1 MSEEKKITEEQPE
14 EEQGFWGKNILSIFL
29 IVFLIVSGV
38 YAFNRDT
45 NTDKKD
51 KSVEEKVEDIKKD
64 EDNPQ
69 DEVTEKTEN
78 QDEAAKTENQD
89 EAAKTENQD
98 EAAKTEKE
106 SKDNDMSVDI
116 QKTDS
121 QITVKARIG
130 DGVTHLARNA
140 VAEYIKEKNISLSKE
155 QRLYA
160 ETVLKNQYYQKNL
173 NTGQDISFN
182 IDNISDTVQK
192 AQNLTEGQ
200 IHAWSKYTASVP
212 SL

>member
-45 NTDKKD
+45 NADKKD
-51 KSVEEKVEDIKKD
+51 KSVEEKVKEIKQEEDKT
-64 EDNPQ
+64 Q
-69 DEVTEKTEN
+69 GEVTEKTEN
-78 QDEAAKTENQD
+78 QEEAAKTEN
-89 EAAKTENQD
+89 
-98 EAAKTEKE
+98 E
-106 SKDNDMSVDI
+106 SKDNESIDI

-140 VAEYIKEKNISLSKE
+140 VAEYIKDKDISLSKE
-155 QRLYA
+155 QKLYA
-160 ETVLKNQYYQKNL
+160 ETVLKNQYYQKSL
-173 NTGQDISFN
+173 NTGQDISFTL
-182 IDNISDTVQK
+182 DNISDTVQK

>member
-1 MSEEKKITEEQPE
+1 MSEEKKIAEEQPE

-64 EDNPQ
+64 EDKTQN
-69 DEVTEKTEN
+69 EVTEKTEN
-78 QDEAAKTENQD
+78 QDDAAKTEN
-89 EAAKTENQD
+89 
-98 EAAKTEKE
+98 E

-121 QITVKARIG
+121 QITIKAKMG

-140 VAEYIKEKNISLSKE
+140 VAEYIKDKDISLSKE
-155 QRLYA
+155 QKLYA
-160 ETVLKNQYYQKNL
+160 ETVLKNQYYQKSL

-182 IDNISDTVQK
+182 LDHLSDTVQK

>member
-1 MSEEKKITEEQPE
+1 VSEEKKITEEQPE

-45 NTDKKD
+45 NADKKD
-51 KSVEEKVEDIKKD
+51 KSVEEKVKEIKQEEDKT
-64 EDNPQ
+64 Q
-69 DEVTEKTEN
+69 GEVTEKTEN
-78 QDEAAKTENQD
+78 QEEAAKTEN
-89 EAAKTENQD
+89 
-98 EAAKTEKE
+98 E
-106 SKDNDMSVDI
+106 SKDNESIDI

-140 VAEYIKEKNISLSKE
+140 VAEYIKDKDISLSKE
-155 QRLYA
+155 QKLYA
-160 ETVLKNQYYQKNL
+160 ETVLKNQYYQKSL
-173 NTGQDISFN
+173 NTGQDISFTL
-182 IDNISDTVQK
+182 DNISDTVQK

>member
-1 MSEEKKITEEQPE
+1 MSEEKKTTEEQPE
-14 EEQGFWGKNILSIFL
+14 EEQGFWAKNILSIFL
-29 IVFLIVSGV
+29 IIFLIVSGV

-64 EDNPQ
+64 EDKTQ
-69 DEVTEKTEN
+69 DEMTDKTEN
-78 QDEAAKTENQD
+78 QDEAAKTED
-89 EAAKTENQD
+89 
-98 EAAKTEKE
+98 E
-106 SKDNDMSVDI
+106 SKDNESVDI

-121 QITVKARIG
+121 QITVKARMG

-140 VAEYIKEKNISLSKE
+140 VSEYIKEKNISLSKE

-160 ETVLKNQYYQKNL
+160 ETVLKNTYYQKSL
-173 NTGQDISFN
+173 NAGQDIAFSL
-182 IDNISDTVQK
+182 DDLSDTVQK

>member
-1 MSEEKKITEEQPE
+1 MSEEKKTTEEQPE
-14 EEQGFWGKNILSIFL
+14 EEQGFWAKNILSIFL
-29 IVFLIVSGV
+29 IIFLIVSGV

-64 EDNPQ
+64 EDKTQ
-69 DEVTEKTEN
+69 DEMTDKTENPDEAEKTE
-78 QDEAAKTENQD
+78 D
-89 EAAKTENQD
+89 
-98 EAAKTEKE
+98 E
-106 SKDNDMSVDI
+106 SKDNESVDI

-140 VAEYIKEKNISLSKE
+140 VAEYIKDKNISLSKE
-155 QRLYA
+155 QKLYA
-160 ETVLKNQYYQKNL
+160 ETVLKNTYYQHSIDVSE
-173 NTGQDISFN
+173 DISFSL
-182 IDNISDTVQK
+182 DDLSDTVQK

-200 IHAWSKYTASVP
+200 IQAWSKYTASVP

>member
-1 MSEEKKITEEQPE
+1 VSEEKKITEEQPE

-64 EDNPQ
+64 EDKTQ

-78 QDEAAKTENQD
+78 QDEVTKTEN
-89 EAAKTENQD
+89 
-98 EAAKTEKE
+98 E

-116 QKTDS
+116 QKTES
-121 QITVKARIG
+121 QITIKAKMG

-140 VAEYIKEKNISLSKE
+140 VAEYIKDKDISLSKE
-155 QRLYA
+155 QKLYA
-160 ETVLKNQYYQKNL
+160 ETVLKNQYYQKSL

-182 IDNISDTVQK
+182 IDHLSDTVQK

-200 IHAWSKYTASVP
+200 IHAWSQYTASVP

>member
-1 MSEEKKITEEQPE
+1 MSEEKKTTEEQPE
-14 EEQGFWGKNILSIFL
+14 EEQGFWAKNILSIFL
-29 IVFLIVSGV
+29 IIFLIVSGV

-51 KSVEEKVEDIKKD
+51 MSVEEKVEEIKQD
-64 EDNPQ
+64 EDKTQN
-69 DEVTEKTEN
+69 EGEEKREEN
-78 QDEAAKTENQD
+78 QDEAVKTEN
-89 EAAKTENQD
+89 
-98 EAAKTEKE
+98 E
-106 SKDNDMSVDI
+106 SKNNDISVYI

-121 QITVKARIG
+121 TITVKAQEG
-130 DGVTHLARNA
+130 DGVTHLARKA
-140 VAEYIKEKNISLSKE
+140 VAEYIRDKNISLSKE

-160 ETVLKNQYYQKNL
+160 ETVLKDKYYQKSL
-173 NTGQDISFN
+173 NTGQDISFSL
-182 IDNISDTVQK
+182 DDLSDTVQK

>member
-78 QDEAAKTENQD
+78 EDEAAKTENQD
-89 EAAKTENQD
+89 EAAKTEN
-98 EAAKTEKE
+98 E
-106 SKDNDMSVDI
+106 SKGNDMSVDI

-160 ETVLKNQYYQKNL
+160 ETVLKNQYYQKSL

-182 IDNISDTVQK
+182 TDNISDTVQK

>member
-14 EEQGFWGKNILSIFL
+14 EQQGFWAKNILSIFL

-51 KSVEEKVEDIKKD
+51 KSVEEKVEEIKKD
-64 EDNPQ
+64 EDKTQ

-78 QDEAAKTENQD
+78 QDEAAKTEN
-89 EAAKTENQD
+89 
-98 EAAKTEKE
+98 E
-106 SKDNDMSVDI
+106 SKKNDMSVDI

-121 QITVKARIG
+121 QITIKARMG

-140 VAEYIKEKNISLSKE
+140 VSEYIKDKNMSLSKE
-155 QRLYA
+155 QKLYA
-160 ETVLKNQYYQKNL
+160 ETVLKNQYYQKSL

-182 IDNISDTVQK
+182 IDHISDTVQK

-200 IHAWSKYTASVP
+200 IHAWSQYTASVP

>member
-64 EDNPQ
+64 EDKTQ

-78 QDEAAKTENQD
+78 QDEVTKTEN
-89 EAAKTENQD
+89 
-98 EAAKTEKE
+98 E

-116 QKTDS
+116 QKTES
-121 QITVKARIG
+121 QITIKAKMG

-140 VAEYIKEKNISLSKE
+140 VAEYIKDKDISLSKE
-155 QRLYA
+155 QKLYA
-160 ETVLKNQYYQKNL
+160 ETVLKNQYYQKSL

-182 IDNISDTVQK
+182 IDHLSDTVQK

-200 IHAWSKYTASVP
+200 IHAWSQYTASVP

>member
-1 MSEEKKITEEQPE
+1 VSEEKKTTEEQPE
-14 EEQGFWGKNILSIFL
+14 EEQGFWAKNILSIFL
-29 IVFLIVSGV
+29 IIFLIVSGV

-64 EDNPQ
+64 EDKTQ
-69 DEVTEKTEN
+69 DEMTDKTEN
-78 QDEAAKTENQD
+78 QDEAAKTED
-89 EAAKTENQD
+89 EKKN
-98 EAAKTEKE
+98 
-106 SKDNDMSVDI
+106 NDTSVDI
-116 QKTDS
+116 QKNDS
-121 QITVKARIG
+121 EITVKARMG

-140 VAEYIKEKNISLSKE
+140 VSEYIKEKNISLSKE

-160 ETVLKNQYYQKNL
+160 ETVLKNTYYQKSL
-173 NTGQDISFN
+173 NAGQDIAFSL
-182 IDNISDTVQK
+182 DDLSDTVQK

>member
-1 MSEEKKITEEQPE
+1 VSEEKKTTEEQPE
-14 EEQGFWGKNILSIFL
+14 EEQGFWAKNILSIFL
-29 IVFLIVSGV
+29 IIFLIVSGV

-64 EDNPQ
+64 EDKTQ
-69 DEVTEKTEN
+69 DEMTDKTEN
-78 QDEAAKTENQD
+78 QDEAAKTED
-89 EAAKTENQD
+89 EKKN
-98 EAAKTEKE
+98 
-106 SKDNDMSVDI
+106 NDISVYI
-116 QKTDS
+116 QRTDS
-121 QITVKARIG
+121 AITVKARIG

-140 VAEYIKEKNISLSKE
+140 VSDYIKEKNISLSKE
-155 QRLYA
+155 QRLYS
-160 ETVLKNQYYQKNL
+160 ETVLKNKYYQKTL
-173 NTGQDISFN
+173 NTGQDIAFSL
-182 IDNISDTVQK
+182 DDLSDTVQK

>member
-1 MSEEKKITEEQPE
+1 MSEEKKTTEEQPE
-14 EEQGFWGKNILSIFL
+14 EEQGFWAKNILSIFL
-29 IVFLIVSGV
+29 IIFLIVSGV

-64 EDNPQ
+64 EDKTQ
-69 DEVTEKTEN
+69 DEMTDKTEN
-78 QDEAAKTENQD
+78 QDEAAKTED
-89 EAAKTENQD
+89 EKKN
-98 EAAKTEKE
+98 
-106 SKDNDMSVDI
+106 NDTSVDI
-116 QKTDS
+116 QKNDS
-121 QITVKARIG
+121 EITVKARMG

-140 VAEYIKEKNISLSKE
+140 VSEYIKEKNISLSKE

-160 ETVLKNQYYQKNL
+160 ETVLKNTYYQKSL
-173 NTGQDISFN
+173 NAGQDIAFSL
-182 IDNISDTVQK
+182 DDLSDTVQK

>member
-1 MSEEKKITEEQPE
+1 MSEEKKTTEEQPE
-14 EEQGFWGKNILSIFL
+14 EEQGFWAKNILSIFL
-29 IVFLIVSGV
+29 IIFLIVSGV

-51 KSVEEKVEDIKKD
+51 MSVEEKVEEIKQD
-64 EDNPQ
+64 EDKIQN
-69 DEVTEKTEN
+69 EGEEKREEN
-78 QDEAAKTENQD
+78 QDEAVKTEN
-89 EAAKTENQD
+89 
-98 EAAKTEKE
+98 E
-106 SKDNDMSVDI
+106 SKNNDISVYI

-121 QITVKARIG
+121 AITVKARIG

-140 VAEYIKEKNISLSKE
+140 VSEYIKDKNISLSKE

-160 ETVLKNQYYQKNL
+160 ETVLKNTYYQKSL
-173 NTGQDISFN
+173 TVGQDISFSL
-182 IDNISDTVQK
+182 DNLSDTVQK

-200 IHAWSKYTASVP
+200 IHAWSKYTAFVP

>member
-64 EDNPQ
+64 EDKTQ

-78 QDEAAKTENQD
+78 EDEAPKTEN
-89 EAAKTENQD
+89 
-98 EAAKTEKE
+98 E

-160 ETVLKNQYYQKNL
+160 ETVLKNQYYQKSL

-182 IDNISDTVQK
+182 TDNISDTVQK

>member
-1 MSEEKKITEEQPE
+1 VSEEKKITEEQPE
-14 EEQGFWGKNILSIFL
+14 EQQGFWAKNILSIFL

-69 DEVTEKTEN
+69 DEVTE
-78 QDEAAKTENQD
+78 KTENQD

>member
-1 MSEEKKITEEQPE
+1 VSEEKKTTEEQLE
-14 EEQGFWGKNILSIFL
+14 EEQGFWAKNILSIFL
-29 IVFLIVSGV
+29 IIFLIVSGV

-51 KSVEEKVEDIKKD
+51 MSVEEKVEEIKQD
-64 EDNPQ
+64 EDKTQN
-69 DEVTEKTEN
+69 EGEEKREEN
-78 QDEAAKTENQD
+78 QDEAVKTEN
-89 EAAKTENQD
+89 
-98 EAAKTEKE
+98 E
-106 SKDNDMSVDI
+106 SKNNDISVYI

-121 QITVKARIG
+121 AITVKARIG

-140 VAEYIKEKNISLSKE
+140 VSEYIKDKNISLSKE

-160 ETVLKNQYYQKNL
+160 ETVLKNTYYQKSL
-173 NTGQDISFN
+173 TVGQDISFSL
-182 IDNISDTVQK
+182 DNLSDTVQK

>member
-1 MSEEKKITEEQPE
+1 MSEEKKTTEEQPE
-14 EEQGFWGKNILSIFL
+14 EEQGFWAKNILSIFL
-29 IVFLIVSGV
+29 IIFLIVSGV

-64 EDNPQ
+64 EDKTQ
-69 DEVTEKTEN
+69 DEMTDKTEN
-78 QDEAAKTENQD
+78 QDEAAKTED
-89 EAAKTENQD
+89 EKKN
-98 EAAKTEKE
+98 
-106 SKDNDMSVDI
+106 NDISVYI
-116 QKTDS
+116 QRTDS
-121 QITVKARIG
+121 AITVKARIG

-140 VAEYIKEKNISLSKE
+140 VSDYIKEKNISLSKE
-155 QRLYA
+155 QRLYS
-160 ETVLKNQYYQKNL
+160 ETVLKNKYYQKTL
-173 NTGQDISFN
+173 NTGQDIAFSL
-182 IDNISDTVQK
+182 DDLSDTVQK

>member
-1 MSEEKKITEEQPE
+1 VSEEKKITEEQPE

-45 NTDKKD
+45 NTEKKD

-64 EDNPQ
+64 EDKTQ

-78 QDEAAKTENQD
+78 QDEAAKTEN
-89 EAAKTENQD
+89 
-98 EAAKTEKE
+98 E

-121 QITVKARIG
+121 QITIKAKIG

-140 VAEYIKEKNISLSKE
+140 VAEYIKDKNISLSKE
-155 QRLYA
+155 QKLYA
-160 ETVLKNQYYQKNL
+160 ETVLKNTYYQH
-173 NTGQDISFN
+173 GIDVGEDISFSL
-182 IDNISDTVQK
+182 DNLSDTVQK

-200 IHAWSKYTASVP
+200 IHAWSQYTASVP